1 MTTHQSRIYKLF
13 FISAVIVA
21 PFYSPKAAKF
31 AGDPFSL
38 GVGARSLA
46 LGGATIAGPFDGTA
60 IWWNPAGMVTLDGRH
75 ISAMHAETF
84 GSLLNHDFVGYVDSR
99 ERVGIVKAFGFYL
112 YYLGGGGIRI
122 TALDQFNRPYVVR
135 EESHGDYVLAGSLG
149 LALSERWK
157 AGVSAKILY
166 RDIGTETGK
175 GLALDAGLLFTPHQ
189 NFTAGLMVT
198 DISSGFIRYSGKTFG
213 GGAHTESIYPTLKPA
228 FSIRKELKDVSA
240 QFSASGDLKFENL
253 RGAAQYW
260 SGAVSLDSH
269 YGLEIS
275 WREMLFARG
284 GFDIGRL
291 TAGGGFDYRHVAIDF
306 AWMHQSAFDETFRVS
321 ASYKF

>member
-1 MTTHQSRIYKLF
+1 MTTPRLRISTLI
-13 FISAVIVA
+13 FISALIAA
-21 PFYSPKAAKF
+21 PIYSTLAAKY

-60 IWWNPAGMVTLDGRH
+60 AWWNPAGMLVLEGRS

-99 ERVGIVKAFGFYL
+99 ERAGIVKAYGFYL

-122 TALDQFNRPYVVR
+122 TALDQYNRPYVVR
-135 EESHGDYVLAGSLG
+135 EESHGDYVLAGSIG
-149 LALSERWK
+149 VKLSERID

-175 GLALDAGLLFTPHQ
+175 GLTLDAGLLYTPRQ
-189 NFTAGLMVT
+189 NITLGLMAT

-213 GGAHTESIYPTLKPA
+213 GGAHTESIYPALKPA
-228 FSIRKELKDVSA
+228 FSISKKHKDVKA
-240 QFSASGDLKFENL
+240 QLSASAEVKFENL
-253 RGAAQYW
+253 QGSAQYW
-260 SGAVSLDSH
+260 SGSLSLDSH
-269 YGLEIS
+269 YGLELS
-275 WREMLFARG
+275 WREILFARG
-284 GFDIGRL
+284 GFDIGRV

>member
-1 MTTHQSRIYKLF
+1 MTLF
-13 FISAVIVA
+13 VSAR
-21 PFYSPKAAKF
+21 AAKY

-60 IWWNPAGMVTLDGRH
+60 AWWNPAGMEALHGRQ

-99 ERVGIVKAFGFYL
+99 DRVGLVKAYGFYF

-122 TALDQFNRPYVVR
+122 TAMDQYNRPYVVR
-135 EESHGDYVLAGSLG
+135 EESHGDYVLAASIG
-149 LALSERWK
+149 LKPAVKWTV
-157 AGVSAKILY
+157 GISAKILY
-166 RDIGTETGK
+166 RDLGTETGK
-175 GLALDAGLLFTPHQ
+175 GLTLDAGVLFNPRD
-189 NFTAGLMVT
+189 NVT
-198 DISSGFIRYSGKTFG
+198 LGIMATDVSSGFIRYSGKTFG

-228 FSIRKELKDVSA
+228 FSIIKKHKDLSG

-253 RGAAQYW
+253 RGTAQYW
-260 SGAVSLDSH
+260 SGSLSLDSH

-275 WREMLFARG
+275 WRGILFARG
-284 GFDIGRL
+284 GFDVGRL

-306 AWMHQSAFDETFRVS
+306 AWMHQDAFDETFSVS
-321 ASYKF
+321 ASYRF

>member
-1 MTTHQSRIYKLF
+1 MTTHRPRSNWFLVL
-13 FISAVIVA
+13 SVVIAMPVC
-21 PFYSPKAAKF
+21 SPSAAKY

-46 LGGATIAGPFDGTA
+46 LGGATIAGPFDGTS
-60 IWWNPAGMVTLDGRH
+60 IWWNPAGMVSLDGRH

-84 GSLLNHDFVGYVDSR
+84 GSLLNHDFVSYVDSR
-99 ERVGIVKAFGFYL
+99 DRIGIVKAFGFYF

-122 TALDQFNRPYVVR
+122 TALDQYNRPYVVR
-135 EESHGDYVLAGSLG
+135 EESHGDYVMAASLG
-149 LALSERWK
+149 IALSERWN

-166 RDIGTETGK
+166 RDLGTETGK
-175 GLALDAGLLFTPHQ
+175 GLTLDAGVLYNPRE
-189 NFTAGLMVT
+189 NFAAGLMVT

-228 FSIRKELKDVSA
+228 ISFRKQHKDLSG

-269 YGLEIS
+269 YGLELG
-275 WREMLFARG
+275 WREMLFARA
-284 GFDIGRL
+284 GFDIGRM
-291 TAGGGFDYRHVAIDF
+291 TAGGGFIYRHVAIDF
-306 AWMHQSAFDETFRVS
+306 AWMHQSTFDETFRVS
-321 ASYKF
+321 ASYKL